1 MRSLNINPVFKCSAT
16 ARKDIIFFDS
26 ECAKIE
32 KNKKAQLA
40 KQEFL
45 LQPSPF
51 TTAQLAALLKF

>member
-40 KQEFL
+40 KQA
-45 LQPSPF
+45 SPF
-51 TTAQLAALLKF
+51 ATAQPAALKF